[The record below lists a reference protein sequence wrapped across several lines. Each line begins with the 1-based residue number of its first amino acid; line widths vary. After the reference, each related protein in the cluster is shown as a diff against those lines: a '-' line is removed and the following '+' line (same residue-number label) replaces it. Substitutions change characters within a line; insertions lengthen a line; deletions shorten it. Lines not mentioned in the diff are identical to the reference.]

1 MEEGA
6 LAKELLSDA
15 LWARIAPAALGIVSV
30 LIALAVSGI
39 VLLMIG
45 ASTTHVRRGE
55 KQMLP
60 LTFLIAALALFV
72 AIERFG
78 PHAL

>member
-1 MEEGA
+1 M
-6 LAKELLSDA
+6 AKKLLPDA
-15 LWARIAPAALGIVSV
+15 LWARIAPAAL
-30 LIALAVSGI
+30 GI